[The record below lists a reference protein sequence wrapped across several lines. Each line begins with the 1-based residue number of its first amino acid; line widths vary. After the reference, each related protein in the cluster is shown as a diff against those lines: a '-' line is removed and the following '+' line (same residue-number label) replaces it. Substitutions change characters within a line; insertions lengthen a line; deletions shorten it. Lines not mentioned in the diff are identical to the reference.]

1 MKLDLKLSR
10 GEVLK
15 VREFSTSEF
24 LALIEREEALDAKKP
39 LDGIKHQARVIL
51 EAQNDK
57 GAEIDESAVLDLID
71 TKSMRYVTE
80 AYQRIV
86 RLNNFDATALEDS
99 QKK

>member
-1 MKLDLKLSR
+1 MKIDMKLSR

-24 LALIEREEALDAKKP
+24 LALIEREDALDAKKP

-51 EAQNDK
+51 EAQNEK
-57 GAEIDESAVLDLID
+57 GADIDDSAVTDLID
-71 TKSMRYVTE
+71 NKSMRFITE

-86 RLNNFDATALEDS
+86 RLNNFDASALEDS